1 MVGGRVLLSPEERR
15 RRWRLILG
23 PDSQRNDQPSFLTEQ
38 DAQIDQVLGYLFDR
52 EHDGS
57 GGHRRDRIGT
67 LDPSSLHV
75 PQWLVMVRDLFPRS
89 TAESLTKLALERY
102 KLTAILADEETLQ
115 KIEPNIDL
123 LRSILAVRSIVPSRL
138 LDAVRRIIRK
148 VVAELREKLEIKVR
162 QHFSGGADRR
172 SPNALKL
179 ARNFD
184 VVRTIRRNLKHFQP
198 KESRLVLERPY
209 FFSRIHRQNPWDLFL
224 LVDQSGSMVDSLIH
238 AAVLAGIFQNLRMLR
253 TRLIAF
259 DTSVVDFSDQIG
271 DPVELLLRVQ
281 LGGGTDIGQALAYV
295 DPLLT
300 RPKETMVV
308 LITDFYEGGDEKRL
322 LDRIARLVQ
331 HGVTALGLAALD
343 DRAEPA
349 YNRDLAKKLAKRGMS
364 IAAMTPD
371 RLAEWVAERIRRR

>member
-1 MVGGRVLLSPEERR
+1 
-15 RRWRLILG
+15 
-23 PDSQRNDQPSFLTEQ
+23 
-38 DAQIDQVLGYLFDR
+38 
-52 EHDGS
+52 
-57 GGHRRDRIGT
+57 
-67 LDPSSLHV
+67 
-75 PQWLVMVRDLFPRS
+75 
-89 TAESLTKLALERY
+89 
-102 KLTAILADEETLQ
+102 
-115 KIEPNIDL
+115 